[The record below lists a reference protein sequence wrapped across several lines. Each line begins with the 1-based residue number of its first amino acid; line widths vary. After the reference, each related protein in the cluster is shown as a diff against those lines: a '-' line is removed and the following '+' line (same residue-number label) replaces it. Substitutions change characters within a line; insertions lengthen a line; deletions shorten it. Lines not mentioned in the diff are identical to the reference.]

1 MTIGT
6 SSPSASPVKQ
16 IETRLGWM
24 YFILRDG
31 VLQIVS
37 TVFEAKGTC
46 LLRDKWQKRQC
57 IELLTI
63 HQYRQIIA
71 MSGHTRLYTYSQ
83 LSSCR

>member
-37 TVFEAKGTC
+37 AVFEAKGTC
-46 LLRDKWQKRQC
+46 VYAINGRNDR
-57 IELLTI
+57 
-63 HQYRQIIA
+63 A
-71 MSGHTRLYTYSQ
+71 
-83 LSSCR
+83 SCY